1 MGWSRLR
8 GAVSRWAGTA
18 VPRSP
23 RAWVPGL
30 ADLRGYTGP
39 RLRTDLLAGL
49 TVAAVAV
56 PGGLAMGKLAGVSP
70 VAGLYATMLPLV
82 AYALFGSSRQLV
94 VGPDGVLAILTAT
107 TIAPLAAG
115 DPVRY
120 AALAAALA
128 LITGVIHVLSSLLR
142 LGFMADFLSIPILV
156 GYFNGLAL
164 IIIAS
169 QLGPM
174 FGVPISAH
182 DFFPIVGEFAAHLDD
197 ASGLTAL
204 FSAVLLAS
212 VLVLKWLAPR
222 FPGSLLAV
230 VAAGVASSVWD
241 LSRHGV
247 AVVGHV
253 NAGLPSLGAPDVSWR
268 DLGRLALPA
277 AGMALV
283 AFGDTIATGRTYAT
297 RNGYKVDANRE
308 LFALGAANVAAGLSQ
323 GIAISSSGSR
333 TALND
338 ASGGMSQI
346 VGLVSAV
353 TALIV
358 ATVATPLIAPL
369 PTAALSV
376 VVVAAALGM
385 FDVRGVVRLRRVRTA
400 ELGLALVTLVGVL
413 ALGVLGGLLVAVA
426 LSIGVFVYRSIRPHD
441 AVLGEVEDMDGY
453 HDIESFPAAETVP
466 GLVVYRFDAALFF
479 PNSPFFLDR
488 VRQAVAGAQPPARW
502 VMLNAEAITYVDSTA
517 VQSLRE
523 LRAELAKS
531 DIILTIARAKGMV
544 IGVFDATGLTSEVG
558 AENFFPTVGAGV
570 RAYEERVRNGRA

>member
-1 MGWSRLR
+1 M
-8 GAVSRWAGTA
+8 
-18 VPRSP
+18 
-23 RAWVPGL
+23 PGV
-30 ADLRGYTGP
+30 AHLRGYGRA

-115 DPVRY
+115 QPARF

-128 LITGVIHVLSSLLR
+128 LMTGIILALSSALR
-142 LGFMADFLSIPILV
+142 LGFMADFLSLPILV

-182 DFFPIVGEFAAHLDD
+182 KFFAILGEFATHLGDV
-197 ASGLTAL
+197 SVLTAL
-204 FSAVLLAS
+204 FSAGLLAL
-212 VLVLKWLAPR
+212 VLILKWLEPR

-230 VAAGVASSVWD
+230 IVAGVASAVFG

-247 AVVGHV
+247 AVVGDV
-253 NAGLPSLGAPDVSWR
+253 SAGLPALGAPDVSWH
-268 DLGRLALPA
+268 DLGRLTFPA

-283 AFGDTIATGRTYAT
+283 AFGDTIATGRIYAR
-297 RNGYKVDANRE
+297 RNGYKVDANQE
-308 LFALGAANVAAGLSQ
+308 LFALGVANVASGFSQ

-338 ASGGMSQI
+338 TSGGMTQI
-346 VGLVSAV
+346 VGIVSAV
-353 TALIV
+353 TALVV

-369 PTAALSV
+369 PTAALAV
-376 VVVAAALGM
+376 VVVGAAISM
-385 FDVRGVVRLRRVRTA
+385 FDVGGVARLRRVRTA
-400 ELGLALVTLVGVL
+400 ELGLALATLVGVL

-426 LSIGVFVYRSIRPHD
+426 LSIGVYVYRSVRPHD
-441 AVLGEVEDMDGY
+441 AVLGVVEDMDGY
-453 HDIESFPAAETVP
+453 QDIERFPAAETVP
-466 GLVVYRFDAALFF
+466 GLVVYRFDAALYF
-479 PNSPFFLDR
+479 PNAPYFLDR
-488 VRQAVAGAQPPARW
+488 VRQAVAGADPPARW

-523 LRAELAKS
+523 LRAELADS

-544 IGVFDATGLTSEVG
+544 VRVFDATGFTSEVG
-558 AENFFPTVGAGV
+558 PENFFPTVGAGV
-570 RAYEERVRNGRA
+570 RAYEERVRYGPP